1 MEIIFFI
8 KETKQQQK
16 CINKN
21 IYGDGIKKTFKRI
34 FLMNDCEN

>member
-21 IYGDGIKKTFKRI
+21 KVNIWRWYEEDIEACI
-34 FLMNDCEN
+34 FNE

>member
-21 IYGDGIKKTFKRI
+21 KVNIWRWYEEDIQAYI
-34 FLMNDCEN
+34 FNE